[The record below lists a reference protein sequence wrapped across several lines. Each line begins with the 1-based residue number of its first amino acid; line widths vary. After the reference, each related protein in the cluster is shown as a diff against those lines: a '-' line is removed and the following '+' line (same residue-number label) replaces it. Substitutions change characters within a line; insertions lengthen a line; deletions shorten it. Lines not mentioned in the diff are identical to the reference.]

1 MSDKIRVALEKRL
14 NTLSP
19 AISTAWENLE
29 FTPVVGTP
37 WQQCNLIWAN
47 PENTT
52 LGCSRRFERGIFQIT
67 LNYPT
72 NKGAGAI
79 DDRSNLLIAHFYR
92 GLAMAH
98 SGQTVRIMSTPSRK
112 VLGDDGKYFKMVVSI
127 NFNAEVFG

>member
-14 NTLSP
+14 NTLSL
-19 AISTAWENLE
+19 AISTAWENHE
-29 FTPVVGTP
+29 FTPVVGPP
-37 WQQCNLIWAN
+37 WQQCNVLCAN
-47 PENTT
+47 PQNIT

-79 DDRSNLLIAHFYR
+79 DDRANLLIAHFYR

-98 SGQTVRIMSTPSRK
+98 SGQTVRITSTPSRK

>member
-1 MSDKIRVALEKRL
+1 MNSIRAALETRL
-14 NTLSP
+14 NALTP
-19 AISTAWENLE
+19 AISTAWENVE
-29 FTPVVGTP
+29 FLPVVGTP
-37 WQQCNLIWAN
+37 WQRVNLLWAN

-79 DDRSNLLIAHFYR
+79 DDRANLLIAHFYR